1 MCVPNL
7 SHNSLFKDRYN
18 QWGVGGEGEEEGVLV
33 VRISSD
39 RDDQMGTKIKR
50 KKSLDQN
57 LTPPAKKGKKSHPG
71 IRRNYQESS
80 DCSEYPKEFRIQIK
94 VPKKILAKI
103 FLSKF

>member
-18 QWGVGGEGEEEGVLV
+18 QQGVGGEGEEEGVLV

-57 LTPPAKKGKKSHPG
+57 LTPPPPQKEKNPIPGYAETIRNLQIVLNTQKNSLFKS
-71 IRRNYQESS
+71 RYQKNT
-80 DCSEYPKEFRIQIK
+80 C
-94 VPKKILAKI
+94 
-103 FLSKF
+103 